1 MCSSDLAS
9 DLSTLSEATPEVMS
23 TAFSSSTA
31 SKLNQ
36 MMQSVVEHDAPSL
49 QLSGIK
55 VAAKTGTAQI
65 GSSNQTNDAWVIG
78 FAPADNPKIAVSV
91 VIHNVN
97 QYGVEAAG
105 PIMRSLMEE
114 ALKQ

>member
-1 MCSSDLAS
+1 
-9 DLSTLSEATPEVMS
+9 MS

-78 FAPADNPKIAVSV
+78 FAPPTTRRSRS
-91 VIHNVN
+91 
-97 QYGVEAAG
+97 
-105 PIMRSLMEE
+105 PLLSIMSISTVWKPPDRSCVH
-114 ALKQ
+114 

>member
-1 MCSSDLAS
+1 MDRVRAS

-55 VAAKTGTAQI
+55 SRRRPEPRRSAAPTRPT
-65 GSSNQTNDAWVIG
+65 TPWVIG

>member
-1 MCSSDLAS
+1 
-9 DLSTLSEATPEVMS
+9 
-23 TAFSSSTA
+23 
-31 SKLNQ
+31 